1 MAKTVIEELM
11 GLLDADGQAKVKAII
26 GTNPKLAAQDKFLSD
41 LGEAYSGFGG
51 DTDTT
56 AAAATTTTAAST
68 TAAATHTPTTPTTAS
83 AAATSPT
90 TTTGANDEIK
100 TMLAGL
106 RAQLEGLGTKFISKE
121 EIPLLGAK
129 LVNDA
134 ITRALVQTDE
144 LSTIRDSHR
153 EEFGEKFDS
162 AAFKKFVADN
172 DEVFKDAHG
181 NEVKKNKY
189 PTLTAAY
196 DAMVADKRFKA
207 KVDKEV
213 ADQLKQKRSGM
224 EAAGQSSPPALSP
237 AQQAIAKEKAAV
249 TAAGKTNLQK
259 AIDELARR
267 DGSQSAAVN

>member
-1 MAKTVIEELM
+1 MAKTVLEQLTEML
-11 GLLDADGQAKVKAII
+11 GTDADTLAKVKAII
-26 GTNPKLAAQDKFLSD
+26 GTNPKLAAQDKFLAD

-83 AAATSPT
+83 ATATSPVT
-90 TTTGANDEIK
+90 TSAAGASDEIK
-100 TMLAGL
+100 TMLSGMK
-106 RAQLEGLGTKFISKE
+106 AQLDGLGDKFITKDSLPK
-121 EIPLLGAK
+121 LGSE
-129 LVNDA
+129 LVGNA
-134 ITRALVQTDE
+134 ITQALKQANE
-144 LSTIRDSHR
+144 LSVIRETHR

-162 AAFKKFVADN
+162 AAFEKFVTDAK
-172 DEVFKDAHG
+172 DETTG
-181 NEVKKNKY
+181 RNKY

-196 DAMVADKRFKA
+196 DAMVAEKRFKA

-213 ADQLKQKRSGM
+213 ADQLKQKRSGT
-224 EAAGQSSPPALSP
+224 EAAGQSSPAALSP
-237 AQQAIAKEKAAV
+237 AQQLIAKAKAAE